1 MSSFPE
7 QWLVIEPR
15 QEGEVNTSD
24 LADPMV
30 MANTTSRRKKRAN
43 ALIFENGVVDP
54 RLLRRLLPELSFS
67 DRWSRGTTALG
78 TRLAL
83 GLTESK
89 IFLL

>member
-43 ALIFENGVVDP
+43 ALIFENGVVEP
-54 RLLRRLLPELSFS
+54 RLLPELSFS